1 MPFITDRNPAGHAE
15 ARLSRRSLAALVAGI
30 SLLVL
35 AAASAGLLAY
45 RSTVAE
51 HWVTHTVETR
61 EGAREVM
68 ALTLAMQGSVRG
80 YLLTGDE
87 SFLGGYEAG
96 TASLPQALDR
106 LVRLTAD
113 NPRQTR
119 VLVDLRSA
127 IVDLLDVYRQIVAA
141 STTEDQSALAL
152 ALVRD
157 GRGED
162 VMQAVRSGVDTF
174 VDEEQGLL

>member
-35 AAASAGLLAY
+35 AAASAGL
-45 RSTVAE
+45 VAE

-106 LVRLTAD
+106 LVSLTAD

-127 IVDLLDVYRQIVAA
+127 IVDLLAR
-141 STTEDQSALAL
+141 SSRLRRRRTNRPSPSPWSATGGA
-152 ALVRD
+152 R
-157 GRGED
+157 
-162 VMQAVRSGVDTF
+162 T
-174 VDEEQGLL
+174 